1 MKKTEP
7 KGSVQVF
14 SVDSNAIDSSNI
26 LDIHRYLMKETWYK
40 TIFSLIKRMFIE
52 SLSFCT

>member
-26 LDIHRYLMKETWYK
+26 LDIHRYLMKET
-40 TIFSLIKRMFIE
+40 
-52 SLSFCT
+52 